1 MRYTVLNEKHKARGA
16 KMVEFAGWEMPVQYT
31 SVLEESKW
39 VRSRAGLF
47 DVSHMGLV
55 EMRGRDALANVQRLF
70 TNDFASLEA
79 HHTRYTMM
87 CNERGGTMDDLIVCK
102 LSDEHFF
109 IVVNASRREAD
120 FAWMQSHLTGDVT
133 IENCSNVRGILA
145 LQGPQ
150 AEAVLQEQCE
160 ADLSQLPHHGAVE
173 TKVVGAACRLT
184 RTGYTGEDGFEIFPA
199 IEDLPKLWDTLLAND
214 AVLPCGLGARDVCR
228 LEAGLR
234 LYGHELSEDI
244 TPLEAALSWT
254 VKFDKPDFIGKA
266 ALEAQ
271 KAQGLTR
278 RLVGLTMQ
286 DRAIAREKYP
296 VLHDGQEVGIITSG
310 TFSPHLHKGIAF
322 AFVPPQLAA
331 EGTQVNVRVRNEEH
345 PAVVTKLP
353 FVPFGTKKN

>member
-1 MRYTVLNEKHKARGA
+1 MRYTALNEKHKARGA

-109 IVVNASRREAD
+109 IVVNALRLEAD

-145 LQGPQ
+145 LQGP
-150 AEAVLQEQCE
+150 
-160 ADLSQLPHHGAVE
+160 
-173 TKVVGAACRLT
+173 
-184 RTGYTGEDGFEIFPA
+184 
-199 IEDLPKLWDTLLAND
+199 
-214 AVLPCGLGARDVCR
+214 
-228 LEAGLR
+228 
-234 LYGHELSEDI
+234 
-244 TPLEAALSWT
+244 
-254 VKFDKPDFIGKA
+254 
-266 ALEAQ
+266 
-271 KAQGLTR
+271 
-278 RLVGLTMQ
+278 
-286 DRAIAREKYP
+286 
-296 VLHDGQEVGIITSG
+296 
-310 TFSPHLHKGIAF
+310 
-322 AFVPPQLAA
+322 
-331 EGTQVNVRVRNEEH
+331 
-345 PAVVTKLP
+345 
-353 FVPFGTKKN
+353 